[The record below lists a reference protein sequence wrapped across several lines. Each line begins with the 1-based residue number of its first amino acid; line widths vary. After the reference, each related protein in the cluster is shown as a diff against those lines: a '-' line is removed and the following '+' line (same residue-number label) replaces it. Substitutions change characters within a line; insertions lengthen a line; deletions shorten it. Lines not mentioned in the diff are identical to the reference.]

1 MVVGFGTTVNK
12 ARGQK
17 RVRVDGCSVI
27 VGMLWSCDVINRAVV
42 LNNAASAV
50 LLSNESFVPFPGD

>member
-1 MVVGFGTTVNK
+1 M
-12 ARGQK
+12 
-17 RVRVDGCSVI
+17 RVDGCSVI